1 MQRTNSPHS
10 VSLSSFLSTFLAM
23 VRKELLIMA
32 RYPVNFVVSFGQMF
46 LTVSIFTLAGRLF
59 YVPPAEQSG
68 LSNGSNPSGIV
79 VYGFILFIFLSD
91 TLWTIGYNV
100 RNEQVQGTLEQLY
113 LSPASKFANLVA
125 RVTNTLV
132 WTGLLSIAGGALMA
146 ALIGRLPFENPLLG
160 LYLFVLALMGTFGVG
175 FAFAALTLYIKETAQ
190 TLANLLQFAFL
201 VLCAN
206 FFPFAALPPF
216 LRFISRLIPL
226 AYAVDAFRSALMGF
240 PEGFPELAPFRIE
253 FWIVTVFGLAMP
265 VLGYYLYRAAER
277 QARKEGSLSSY

>member
-1 MQRTNSPHS
+1 MQKPAYSPS
-10 VSLSSFLSTFLAM
+10 VSFSDALSTFLAM
-23 VRKELLIMA
+23 ARKELLIMA
-32 RYPVNFVVSFGQMF
+32 RYPVNFIASFGQMF
-46 LTVSIFTLAGRLF
+46 LTVAIFTLAGRLF
-59 YVPPAEQSG
+59 YVAPAEQSG
-68 LSNGSNPSGIV
+68 LSNGSNPAGIV
-79 VYGFILFIFLSD
+79 VYGFILYLFLND

-132 WTGLLSIAGGALMA
+132 WTGLLSIAGGALMT
-146 ALIGRLPFENPLLG
+146 ALIGRLPFENPFLG
-160 LYLFVLALMGTFGVG
+160 LYLFVMALMGTFGVG
-175 FAFAALTLYIKETAQ
+175 FAFAALTLRIKETAQ

-216 LRFISRLIPL
+216 VRDISRLLPL

-240 PEGFPELAPFRIE
+240 PEGFPELAPFQVE
-253 FWIVTVFGLAMP
+253 FWIVTVFGLVMP
-265 VLGYYLYRAAER
+265 VLGYSLYCGAER
-277 QARKEGSLSSY
+277 KARQEGSLSNY